1 MPHRERAA
9 SPPLALLV
17 LLFTALPAVPARAGN
32 PVRPR
37 TPVVHLDE
45 ACLVTLDRAVT
56 PTAALAYTIP
66 YEDTCDLPHAAPTH
80 QFFALCR
87 ALAPG
92 ESLPQWL
99 SDLDLH
105 AALTTGVLLPPV
117 VPVDIVAFNPE
128 WSGCITRIAAPRAID
143 CEAAREPVLW
153 DLHDMSPGT
162 YAVAAY
168 TFHPPANLWTPR
180 RGLFRIVDSAA
191 GELPP
196 AAAFANR
203 ETFVYEGEALD
214 LEVCVGAEPGATADL
229 AYALHAAPD
238 TWFPIAADLPI
249 AGDRLHVPWDPPPE
263 LAATELHLRVYIRD
277 LSGRT
282 ATAVAPELVH
292 ILAVPGESVEPSIP
306 DPAPDICRPPGQE
319 LPAVDCEDRSGTDGQ
334 VHEDMSIKTSCN
346 LAVASPPPLLAL
358 LLLVRRRRAPARR
371 HLAK

>member
-1 MPHRERAA
+1 MPRREQLA
-9 SPPLALLV
+9 SPPLAPLA
-17 LLFTALPAVPARAGN
+17 LLFTALVADPARAGN

-45 ACLVTLDRAVT
+45 TCLVTLDRAVT

-66 YEDTCDLPHAAPTH
+66 HEDTCDLPHGAPTH

-99 SDLDLH
+99 SELDLH
-105 AALTTGVLLPPV
+105 AALATGVLLPPV
-117 VPVDIVAFNPE
+117 GPADIVALAPE
-128 WSGCITRIAAPRAID
+128 WSGCITPIAAPRPID

-153 DLHDMSPGT
+153 ELHDMSPGT

-203 ETFVYEGEALD
+203 ETFVYDGEALD
-214 LEVCVGAEPGATADL
+214 LQVCVGAEPGATVDL

-263 LAATELHLRVYIRD
+263 LAATELRLRVDIRD
-277 LSGRT
+277 PSGRT

-292 ILAVPGESVEPSIP
+292 VLAVPGESAEPTVP
-306 DPAPDICRPPGQE
+306 DPDPGICHAPGPE
-319 LPAVDCEDRSGTDGQ
+319 LPAVDCEERSGAKGQ
-334 VHEDMSIKTSCN
+334 VSEDISLRTSCH
-346 LAVASPPPLLAL
+346 LAAACPPPLLAL
-358 LLLVRRRRAPARR
+358 LLLVRRRRAGAPR
-371 HLAK
+371 K